1 MAETA
6 NSIIDDATAARFV
19 KCGWIAA
26 AFAGAL
32 TAVCSFLRIYGLNG
46 YNFLDAALL
55 LGMAYGIY
63 RGSRVCAIIA
73 LAYDL
78 LSQAFLLMIH
88 ARGLNFIGL
97 FSTIAFIVLYTLGV
111 IGTFAMHSRRH
122 SPISASVDP
131 QPPA

>member
-1 MAETA
+1 ML
-6 NSIIDDATAARFV
+6 DDATAARFV

-32 TAVCSFLRIYGLNG
+32 TAICSFLRIYGLNG
-46 YNFLDAALL
+46 YNFVDTALL
-55 LGMAYGIY
+55 VGMAYGIY

-73 LAYDL
+73 LVYDL

-97 FSTIAFIVLYTLGV
+97 FSTTAFVVLYALGV
-111 IGTFAMHSRRH
+111 IGTFAIHSHRR
-122 SPISASVDP
+122 SPAAANVDA

>member
-1 MAETA
+1 MAM
-6 NSIIDDATAARFV
+6 IDDATAARFV

-32 TAVCSFLRIYGLNG
+32 TAICAFLRIYGLNG
-46 YNFLDAALL
+46 FNFVDAALL

-73 LAYDL
+73 LIYDL
-78 LSQAFLLMIH
+78 LSQAFLLTH
-88 ARGLNFIGL
+88 GRSLNFIGL
-97 FSTIAFIVLYTLGV
+97 FSTIAFVVLYTLGV
-111 IGTFAMHSRRH
+111 VGTFAMHSRRR
-122 SPISASVDP
+122 SPAANNADT